1 MPTPLPP
8 LNPLR
13 AFEATA
19 RNGSLTKAASELNV
33 THGAVSHQIRAL
45 EQSLNVRLFKR
56 TAGGLKLS
64 KQGES
69 FLPAISAAF
78 EGIVSAT
85 ALLTRPT
92 SSGPLSVNCVPTL
105 LSLWVLPRLGSF
117 LEQYPEISLTF
128 HASNDP
134 RVLYQSSVDVGLF
147 YGNGNWSDCWVRKW
161 TDVEIIPVASPTL
174 MNIRPIRSAM
184 DLSSHILLHSDDG
197 REWRTW
203 LAAADATHIV
213 PKRHIYLADARL
225 AAEAALYGHGIALG
239 DHISAAEFLTTGR
252 LVTPLN
258 LSVPAADSFY
268 VCCRNENR
276 LAPVVSVFI
285 DWLFAQNLKSF
296 PGATS

>member
-1 MPTPLPP
+1 MPTSLPP

-19 RNGSLTKAASELNV
+19 RTGSLTKAAGELNV

-45 EQSLNVRLFKR
+45 EQSLNVQLFKR
-56 TAGGLKLS
+56 TAEGLKLS
-64 KQGES
+64 KQGLS

-78 EGIVSAT
+78 EGIASAT

-117 LEQYPEISLTF
+117 LEQYPEIALTF

-134 RVLYQSSVDVGLF
+134 RVLFTSTVDVGLF
-147 YGNGNWSDCWVRKW
+147 YGNGNWTDCWVRKW

-174 MNIRPIRSAM
+174 MNVRPIRGAT
-184 DLSSHILLHSDDG
+184 DLSGHVLLHSDDG

-203 LAAADATHIV
+203 LAAADATHIT
-213 PKRHIYLADARL
+213 PKSHLYVADARL

-239 DHISAAEFLTTGR
+239 DHISAAEFLAMGR

-296 PGATS
+296 PGAPS

>member
-1 MPTPLPP
+1 MPPSLPP

-19 RNGSLTKAASELNV
+19 RTGSLTKAASELNV

-45 EQSLNVRLFKR
+45 EQSLDVRLFKR
-56 TAGGLKLS
+56 TAGGLKLT
-64 KQGES
+64 KEGLA
-69 FLPAISAAF
+69 FLPAISTAF
-78 EGIVSAT
+78 EGIASAT

-117 LEQYPEISLTF
+117 LEQYPEIALTF

-134 RVLYQSSVDVGLF
+134 RVLYAANVDVGLF
-147 YGNGNWSDCWVRKW
+147 YGNGNWTDCWVRKW
-161 TDVEIIPVASPTL
+161 TDVEINPVASPTL
-174 MNIRPIRSAM
+174 MNLRPIRNIE
-184 DLSSHILLHSDDG
+184 DLAGHVLLHSDDG

-203 LAAADATHIV
+203 LAAAEATHMV
-213 PKRHIYLADARL
+213 PKGHIYVADARL

-239 DHISAAEFLTTGR
+239 DHISAAEFLATGR

-258 LSVPAADSFY
+258 LSVPAADAFY
-268 VCCRNENR
+268 VCCRNESR

-285 DWLFAQNLKSF
+285 DWLFAQNLRSF
-296 PGATS
+296 PGAP

>member
-1 MPTPLPP
+1 MANSLPP

-45 EQSLNVRLFKR
+45 EQTLNVTLFKR
-56 TAGGLKLS
+56 TAEGLKLT
-64 KQGES
+64 KQGAI

-78 EGIVSAT
+78 QGIASAT

-105 LSLWVLPRLGSF
+105 LSLWMLPRLGTF
-117 LEQYPEISLTF
+117 LEQYPEVRLTF

-134 RVLYQSSVDVGLF
+134 RILFTSNVDVGLF
-147 YGNGNWSDCWVRKW
+147 YGNGNWPDCWVRKW
-161 TDVEIIPVASPTL
+161 TDVEIVPVASPTL
-174 MNIRPIRSAM
+174 MNIRPIRTAL
-184 DLSSHILLHSDDG
+184 DLSGHVLLHSDDG

-203 LAAADATHIV
+203 LSAANATQIE
-213 PKRHIYLADARL
+213 PKNHIYVADARL

-258 LSVPAADSFY
+258 LSVPATDSFY
-268 VCCRNENR
+268 VCCRNESR
-276 LAPVVSVFI
+276 LAPVVSVFV
-285 DWLFAQNLKSF
+285 DWLFGQNLKGPHLEIS
-296 PGATS
+296 